1 MPVVGPPHEAPESGT
16 LRPKCATIGNREGKI
31 QMRTKL
37 LWLGLA
43 AAILAAPI
51 AAGPADDTK
60 NQRQPVLVELFTSE
74 GCSSCPPADA
84 LLEKLDS
91 EQPIAGAQIIVL
103 SEHVD
108 YWNHDG
114 WTDPFSSAAFT
125 ARQVDYVRRFGRDE
139 PYTPQMVV
147 DGNAECNGSD
157 AQKVGSAIRQA
168 IVQPKVGIRIRA
180 AASGDAAVTIE
191 VDPLPEGTTHKAN
204 VYLAH
209 AAERGTSDVL
219 RGENQGR
226 TLRYVSIVR
235 NIQRIGSIGGHE
247 LFKKQVSIRAADAP
261 AESRLIAF
269 VQEAANGR
277 VWGAAMYAIPSGG
290 KP

>member
-1 MPVVGPPHEAPESGT
+1 MP
-16 LRPKCATIGNREGKI
+16 
-31 QMRTKL
+31 TKL
-37 LWLGLA
+37 WWLGLT
-43 AAILAAPI
+43 AAILAAPGT
-51 AAGPADDTK
+51 ADQAGDPASR
-60 NQRQPVLVELFTSE
+60 RQPVLLELFTSE

-91 EQPIAGAQIIVL
+91 EQPVAGAQIIVL

-139 PYTPQMVV
+139 PYTPEMVV
-147 DGNAECNGSD
+147 DGSAECNGSD
-157 AQKVGSAIRQA
+157 ALKAQAAIRQA
-168 IVQPKVGIRIRA
+168 SLLPKIGIRIRA
-180 AASGDAAVTIE
+180 AAAGDAAVTIE
-191 VDPLPEGTTHKAN
+191 VDALPEGTAHKAN

-209 AAERGTSDVL
+209 AAETGASDVL
-219 RGENQGR
+219 RGENRGR
-226 TLRYVSIVR
+226 TLRYVAIVR
-235 NIQRIGSIGGHE
+235 DIQRIGSIGGRE
-247 LFKKQVSIRAADAP
+247 MFRKQVAIRAADAP

-269 VQEAANGR
+269 VQEAGNGR
-277 VWGAAMYAIPSGG
+277 VWGAAMYTVPKAA

>member
-1 MPVVGPPHEAPESGT
+1 MT
-16 LRPKCATIGNREGKI
+16 
-31 QMRTKL
+31 
-37 LWLGLA
+37 
-43 AAILAAPI
+43 
-51 AAGPADDTK
+51 

-84 LLEKLDS
+84 LLEKLDR

-108 YWNHDG
+108 YWDHEG
-114 WTDPFSSAAFT
+114 WKDPFSSAAFT

-139 PYTPQMVV
+139 PYTPEMVV

-157 AQKVGSAIRQA
+157 AQKVGAVIRQA
-168 IVQPKVGIRIRA
+168 SGDPKVGVRIHA
-180 AASGDAAVTIE
+180 AASGDAVTIE
-191 VDPLPEGTTHKAN
+191 VDALPQGTAQKAN

-209 AAERGTSDVL
+209 AAATGSSEVL

-226 TLRYVSIVR
+226 TLRYISIARDIQQVGSVR
-235 NIQRIGSIGGHE
+235 GNAG
-247 LFKKQVSIRAADAP
+247 FTKQLPIRNAKAP

-269 VQEAANGR
+269 VQEAGNGR
-277 VWGAAMYAIPSGG
+277 VWGAAMYEIPGAA

>member
-1 MPVVGPPHEAPESGT
+1 
-16 LRPKCATIGNREGKI
+16 
-31 QMRTKL
+31 MRTKL

-51 AAGPADDTK
+51 AAGPGNDTA

-91 EQPIAGAQIIVL
+91 EQPVAGAQIVVL

-108 YWNHDG
+108 YWDHQG
-114 WTDPFSSAAFT
+114 WKDPFSSAAFT
-125 ARQVDYVRRFGRDE
+125 ARQVDYARRFGLDE
-139 PYTPQMVV
+139 PYTPETVV

-157 AQKVGSAIRQA
+157 AQKVRAVIRQA
-168 IVQPKVGIRIRA
+168 LEERKVGIRIRPA
-180 AASGDAAVTIE
+180 APGDAAVTIE
-191 VDPLPEGTTHKAN
+191 VDPLPEGTTQKAN

-219 RGENQGR
+219 GGENQGR

-235 NIQRIGSIGGHE
+235 NIQRVGSIGGRE
-247 LFKKQVSIRAADAP
+247 TFKKQVSIRAAGAP
-261 AESRLIAF
+261 LESRLIAF
-269 VQEAANGR
+269 VQEAGNGR
-277 VWGAAMYAIPSGG
+277 VWGAAMYAIPGG
-290 KP
+290 ARP